1 MPKFESGKKEEIAEK
16 QTHACVS
23 ADLYLELMV
32 ERDFR
37 EKGGLIFGSHCTA
50 AGTVVGEQIYLFP
63 KYI

>member
-1 MPKFESGKKEEIAEK
+1 MPLFRP
-16 QTHACVS
+16 QT
-23 ADLYLELMV
+23 DLYLELMV

-63 KYI
+63 KNSSA

>member
-1 MPKFESGKKEEIAEK
+1 MPVFRP
-16 QTHACVS
+16 QT
-23 ADLYLELMV
+23 DLYLELMV